1 MATVPSSFV
10 RNAVGRLLKKTS
22 EARRAK
28 NRSFDFAQDRL
39 EAYSA
44 CTPER
49 SDRAQRSL

>member
-1 MATVPSSFV
+1 METVPSSFV
-10 RNAVGRLLKKTS
+10 RNAVGRLLKKIS

-28 NRSFDFAQDRL
+28 NRRA